1 MYIRHFSTISFV
13 YLWKNEI
20 YIHYTISHNVYCWAY
35 FIPLFSAVVS
45 LCVKE
50 KLENKS
56 MKNNEFRL
64 LDYLDPIC
72 EGHYIKDMT
81 FPVIITTFIWLLLAV
96 YWKGDCCSFS
106 STKSTIKNRLL
117 IVNETDCGFSFVF
130 RKFNKRKKVFFYFLL
145 IEVLS
150 FCVLGK
156 WRTLC

>member
-1 MYIRHFSTISFV
+1 
-13 YLWKNEI
+13 
-20 YIHYTISHNVYCWAY
+20 
-35 FIPLFSAVVS
+35 
-45 LCVKE
+45 
-50 KLENKS
+50 

-130 RKFNKRKKVFFYFLL
+130 RKFNKRKKSFFYFLL

-150 FCVLGK
+150 FCVLWK
-156 WRTLC
+156 WRTLCWRTSNWFRNWILIGIFVKIVARGLNPSHQAFNFRKSFPKNDFFCWEMAQM